1 MATNEELAETLEQI
15 VDRHSMHAVLEALET
30 VCHAKADHL
39 VSNWNDEGAAR
50 VWKRLAGKIGIAT
63 AAAMKERI

>member
-1 MATNEELAETLEQI
+1 MPSRDELAEALEQT
-15 VDRHSMHAVLEALET
+15 VDRYTMRATLEALEM

-39 VSNWNDEGAAR
+39 ASDWQDEGASR

-63 AAAMKERI
+63 AAAQKERI

>member
-1 MATNEELAETLEQI
+1 MGTNEELAETLEQV
-15 VDRHSMHAVLEALET
+15 VDRYTMRATLEALET

-39 VSNWNDEGAAR
+39 ESNWQDEGGAR

-63 AAAMKERI
+63 AAAQKERI